1 MRTIRMSII
10 LLFITLTASQGAN
23 ISNPVVVQIATEE
36 YAPFTSENLK
46 GYGVFNHIV
55 SEAFRLEGIE
65 VEYQFFPAARSFSLA
80 KDGKFDGTTPWA
92 KRKDREIDFFYSD
105 PILDVGGESFFYR
118 KNYKF
123 NWDPATQDYSHLK
136 DVDVGAIISYDYGSK
151 FQEAERQRI
160 FHVDRISSLKNLFSM
175 LLFGRIDVVIS
186 KLWVAKHVLQVNF
199 SSEQIAQIAS
209 RPENNEPPSYD
220 YVLLSKKRPAAQY
233 LLKSLNN
240 GLKKLRANGNYDAF
254 LKAFENGDYILP
266 QKVN

>member
-1 MRTIRMSII
+1 MRTILLSII
-10 LLFITLTASQGAN
+10 LLFITLIASRADD
-23 ISNPVVVQIATEE
+23 ISKPDVIHIATEE

-46 GYGVFNHIV
+46 RYGIFNHIV

-65 VEYQFFPAARSFSLA
+65 VEYQFFPGARSFHLA
-80 KDGKFDGTTPWA
+80 KDGALDGTTPWA
-92 KRKDREIDFFYSD
+92 KRKGREIDFFYSD
-105 PILDVGGESFFYR
+105 PILDVGGEYFFYR

-123 NWDPATQDYSHLK
+123 NWNPATQDYSHLK
-136 DVDVGAIISYDYGSK
+136 GVNVGAIASYDYGSK
-151 FQEAERQRI
+151 FKEAERQEVFR
-160 FHVDRISSLKNLFSM
+160 VYRVSSLKRLFVM
-175 LLFGRIDVVIS
+175 LLNGRIDVVIS
-186 KLWVAKHVLQVNF
+186 KEWVARHALQVNF

-233 LLKSLNN
+233 LLKSLNK
-240 GLKKLRANGNYDAF
+240 GLKKLRASGKYDAF